1 MLRNPSMEKADL
13 ILTNAQVV
21 TMDDQYQ
28 LFPHGAVAV
37 RDGAIIGVGNREQV
51 ESQFEADETVDC
63 GEKVLLP
70 GLINAHTHAAM
81 TLLRGLADD
90 RRLDVWWL
98 GYMMPVEREFVTP
111 EFVALGTKLACAE
124 MIRGGVTCFAD
135 MFYFEEFAAEA
146 VAEVGMRALCSQTV
160 LKFPS
165 PDASSF
171 EDSMAAA
178 NEFISRWRDHP
189 LVVPSIAPH
198 APYTTN
204 EEILRACT
212 DMALEY
218 DVPLHIHISETSQ
231 EVKQWRETY
240 DMPVVPWVKKLGLL
254 EAKVLAAHCV
264 HIDAGEIHTL
274 EHAGAGV
281 AHCPSSN
288 LKIASGFAPVKQM
301 LEEGILLGLGTDGT
315 ASNNDLDMFEELRL
329 ASFVAKAV
337 SGDPTALPA
346 RTTLAMATRLGAQA
360 LHMDHLIGSIEIG
373 KRADFALVDLNTLHS
388 RPHFSHDPQATY
400 SQLVYTGKST
410 DVTDVMVNGAWLMR
424 ERELLTVDPEP
435 LLQEASDYA
444 RRIDA
449 FLIEREDSVLSKLL
463 AIGGAEQEE
472 SYEVQI
478 KVRVPDPEPLVER
491 LNSGDLEV
499 IRSVHYQEYDT
510 YFSFDDPTQGR
521 LRYRED
527 EFVNEQGE
535 VYRVRYRLTLIGP
548 AAEREYPKSVLLSR
562 SRFIAPANH
571 SERFYREYFD
581 PSGEVEV
588 QKDRLRWLVRYQGK
602 EFFINIDRLIK
613 PAIEAS
619 FLEVKTRTWS
629 RRDAEEKAELILAL
643 LDALGL
649 AGAEEVNEEYP
660 DLLAEQA

>member
-1 MLRNPSMEKADL
+1 MEKANL

-21 TMDDQYQ
+21 TMDDQYR
-28 LFPHGAVAV
+28 LYRHGAVAV
-37 RDGAIIGVGNREQV
+37 RDGEILGVGST
-51 ESQFEADETVDC
+51 ESIESEFEADEIFDC
-63 GEKVLLP
+63 QGKVLLP

-111 EFVALGTKLACAE
+111 DFVRLGTSLACAE
-124 MIRGGVTCFAD
+124 MISGGVTCFAD
-135 MFYFEEFAAEA
+135 MFYFEDTAAEA
-146 VAEVGMRALCSQTV
+146 VAEAGMRAVCSQTV

-165 PDASSF
+165 PDAESY

-198 APYTTN
+198 APYTCT

-212 DMALEY
+212 DMAVEY
-218 DVPLHIHISETSQ
+218 DVPLHIHISETAQ
-231 EVKQWRETY
+231 EVEQWRETY
-240 DMPVVPWVKKLGLL
+240 DMPVVPWVKKQGLF

-264 HIDAGEIHTL
+264 HIDSGEIHTL
-274 EHAGAGV
+274 QHAGAGV

-288 LKIASGFAPVKQM
+288 LKLASGFAPVNQM
-301 LEEGILLGLGTDGT
+301 LEENIRLGLGTDGT
-315 ASNNDLDMFEELRL
+315 ASNNDLDMFEEMRL
-329 ASFVAKAV
+329 ANFVAKAT

-360 LHMDHLIGSIEIG
+360 LHLGHLIGSIEVG

-388 RPHFSHDPQATY
+388 RPHFNHDPQAIY
-400 SQLVYTGKST
+400 SQLLYTAKST

-424 ERELLTVDPEP
+424 ERELLTVQTEP
-435 LLQEASDYA
+435 LLEQAADYA

-478 KVRVPDPEPLVER
+478 KIRLPDPSATVEKLR
-491 LNSGDLEV
+491 SGELEIV
-499 IRSVHYQEYDT
+499 RSAHYQEYDT
-510 YFSFDDPTQGR
+510 YFSFDDPKQGR

-527 EFVNEQGE
+527 EFLDEQGE
-535 VYRVRYRLTLIGP
+535 VFRVRYRLTLIGP

-571 SERFYREYFD
+571 SERFYREYFE
-581 PSGEVEV
+581 PSGEIEV
-588 QKDRLRWLVRYQGK
+588 HKDRLRWLVRYEGK
-602 EFFINIDRLIK
+602 EFFINVDRLIK

-629 RRDAEEKAELILAL
+629 RRDAEQKAEMILAL
-643 LDALGL
+643 LDSLGL
-649 AGAEEVNEEYP
+649 AGAEEVKDEYP
-660 DLLAEQA
+660 ELIAERA